1 MNKAE
6 LVQIVASEAG
16 TTQKD
21 VEKIINL
28 AMKAIIETVANG
40 ERTILVGF
48 GSFVPRERSARLGR
62 NPKINEPLIIPAK
75 TVAFF
80 RASKE
85 FNDAVGKKDGKT
97 NK

>member
-6 LVQIVASEAG
+6 LVQVVANEAG

-21 VEKIINL
+21 AETIINL
-28 AMKAIIETVANG
+28 AMKAIIETVASG
-40 ERTILVGF
+40 ERTIPVGF
-48 GSFVPRERSARLGR
+48 GSFVPRERSARAGR
-62 NPKINEPLIIPAK
+62 NPKTNEPLIIPAK

-85 FNDAVGKKDGKT
+85 FNYAVGKKGGKAS
-97 NK
+97 K